1 MCLSNSP
8 KIHTIDA
15 MYSDASKDL
24 NQILDSDSF
33 TVTKDSNYVL
43 PENADELN
51 AIDYELKVLHLNIHS
66 LPAKIDELKFLINK
80 LAEKGVVLDI
90 ILLCETFLSN
100 LKNVNCEIDGY
111 SLVERHRTN
120 TRGGGVAVL
129 VKNGIKYKELDD
141 LTVFSEG
148 LLESLFLEI
157 NLNKQKI
164 IIAELYRVPGTDL
177 EVFFEHYQDMIR
189 KLQTRNLP
197 VIIGTDQNLDFLKI
211 NEHSNTNKF
220 FDMNLD
226 AGLVPM
232 ITRPTRITSTSATL
246 IDNIYCSNLSH
257 VKSAIVLSGISDHLP
272 CCLFYGVSKKYK
284 KKPLVI
290 EGRKINEDNLL
301 KIHNELSEI
310 DWGVLENFDTDQA
323 YKYFKDNL
331 VKVIDTHAPTKSIS
345 ISPKNIIKEKWMTT
359 GLLKSSKIC
368 DKLYKAQLGLD
379 ANSNAHTRYV
389 FYRNEFNRL
398 KRAAKKEYYLN
409 LLIEYKNDSK
419 KLWGVLNKV
428 IGKTRIKL
436 DLPEKI
442 KDENN
447 LVISG
452 NQAIADTFCRFFTSV
467 GPKLARSIPKPT
479 KEYDA
484 YLNKLVC
491 NKTFFMTPTDE
502 SEILGIIKL
511 LPNKSSSGYDN
522 ISNILLKQL
531 APSICKPLCIIFN
544 KSMQEGIFPQD
555 MKLAE
560 VVPIFKSKDR
570 AVCTNYRP
578 ISLLPVM
585 SKVLER
591 VIKKRLYKFVV
602 DNNLLYNSQYGFRNN
617 HSTVNAISEFIGKI
631 LKGFEE
637 EKCAISVFLDLS
649 KAFDTIDHNILLN
662 KLEFYGVRGLA
673 NQWFHSYL
681 NNRWQQVKYIDGVR
695 SRPLEVQCGVPQGSV
710 LGPLLFV
717 LYTNDIYA
725 CLQHSSCILFADD
738 TTIFQ
743 TGKNIDQM
751 LILMSQDMSIVTDW
765 FRANKLSLNLNKTNC
780 ILFRP
785 KNQDNNMAYSLR
797 VGNEIINMVSDTKF
811 LGLYIDKNL
820 LWTKHIN
827 TIRGKLTS
835 GVYAMNSVRNM
846 LPVEEKR
853 MLYMSL
859 INCHLIY
866 GLMLWG
872 PMLQAGDKNK
882 LIKQQKKAI
891 RAIGCLSVGGHTAP
905 VCKKVKILKLDDLIE
920 LELAKFMYKYV
931 HKLLPKPLLKLF
943 TSNEQVHNYNTRGR
957 QDARTMQHDSNI
969 FSRSF
974 LARAPSVWTHLA
986 HSLKQKPSVPSF
998 IRNYKKIKIADY

>member
-1 MCLSNSP
+1 MCLANAP

-15 MYSDASKDL
+15 MYSDVSKDL
-24 NQILDSDSF
+24 NQILDSDTF
-33 TVTKDSNYVL
+33 TVTQDSNYVL

-51 AIDYELKVLHLNIHS
+51 GSDYGLKILHLNIHS

-80 LAEKGVVLDI
+80 LTEKGVMLDI
-90 ILLCETFLSN
+90 ILLCETFLSDVKN
-100 LKNVNCEIDGY
+100 LNCEIDGY
-111 SLVERHRTN
+111 SLVERHRTKG
-120 TRGGGVAVL
+120 RGGGVAIL
-129 VKNGIKYKELDD
+129 IKNGIKFKELRD
-141 LTVFSEG
+141 LTVFNEG

-157 NLNKQKI
+157 TFDTQKV
-164 IIAELYRVPGTDL
+164 IIAELYRVPGTDID
-177 EVFFEHYQDMIR
+177 VFFDQYEEIVR
-189 KLQTRNLP
+189 KLQEKNLP

-211 NEHSNTNKF
+211 NVHNKTNQF

-226 AGLVPM
+226 AGFVPM

-257 VKSAIVLSGISDHLP
+257 VKSAIILSGISDHLP
-272 CCLFYGVSKKYK
+272 CCLLFGMSKKYK
-284 KKPLVI
+284 KRPLVI
-290 EGRKINEDNLL
+290 ESRKITDEKLL
-301 KIHNELSEI
+301 KMNNELSET
-310 DWGVLENFDTDQA
+310 DWSILENFDTNQA
-323 YKYFKDNL
+323 YRYFIDNL
-331 VKVIDTHAPTKSIS
+331 TKVIDMHAPMKSIS
-345 ISPKNIIKEKWMTT
+345 VSPKNIIKEKWMTA
-359 GLLKSSKIC
+359 GLLKSSKTC
-368 DKLYKAQLGLD
+368 DKLYKEQLGHD
-379 ANSNAHTRYV
+379 ASSRFHTKYI
-389 FYRNEFNRL
+389 FYRNEFNKL
-398 KRAAKKEYYLN
+398 KRTAKKEYYLN
-409 LLIEYKNDSK
+409 LITEYKNDSK
-419 KLWGVLNKV
+419 KLWGVINRV
-428 IGKTRIKL
+428 IGKTRNKL

-447 LVISG
+447 IIVSG
-452 NQAIADTFCRFFTSV
+452 NQAIADTFCKFFTSV
-467 GPKLARSIPKPT
+467 GPNLARSIPNPSKNYD
-479 KEYDA
+479 EYLSN
-484 YLNKLVC
+484 LNC
-491 NKTFFMTPTDE
+491 NKTFFMVPSDE

-522 ISNILLKQL
+522 VSNILLKQL
-531 APSICKPLCIIFN
+531 APSVCKALCIIFN
-544 KSMQEGIFPQD
+544 KSMSEGIFPQD

-570 AVCTNYRP
+570 SVCTNYRP
-578 ISLLPVM
+578 ISLLPVV
-585 SKVLER
+585 SKILER
-591 VIKKRLYKFVV
+591 VIKKRLYKFIV

-617 HSTVNAISEFIGKI
+617 HSTVNAITEFIGKI

-637 EKCAISVFLDLS
+637 ENCAISVFLDLS
-649 KAFDTIDHNILLN
+649 KAFDTIDHRILLN

-695 SRPLEVQCGVPQGSV
+695 SSPLKVQCGVPQGSV

-738 TTIFQ
+738 TTIFNI
-743 TGKNIDQM
+743 GKDIDQM
-751 LILMSQDMSIVTDW
+751 LMLISQDMSVVTDW

-785 KNQDNNMAYSLR
+785 KNLDNNVTYNLT
-797 VGNEIINMVSDTKF
+797 VGNETINMVTDTKF

-827 TIRGKLTS
+827 TIRSKLNS
-835 GVYAMNSVRNM
+835 GLYAINSVRNL
-846 LPVEEKR
+846 LPVQEKR

-872 PMLQAGDKNK
+872 PMIQASDKKK

-891 RAIGCLSVGGHTAP
+891 RAVGGLSVGGHTAP
-905 VCKKVKILKLDDLIE
+905 VYKNNKIIKLDDLIE
-920 LELAKFMYKYV
+920 LELAKFMYKFV
-931 HKLLPKPLLKLF
+931 EKSLPMPLLQLF

-957 QDARTMQHDSNI
+957 QDARTMQHESSI
-969 FSRSF
+969 FSKSF
-974 LARAPSVWTHLA
+974 LARAPSVWTQLA
-986 HSLKQKPSVPSF
+986 QNLKQKPSLASF
-998 IRNYKKIKIADY
+998 VRNYKKIKIEDY